1 MTPQAAE
8 IIERLRLQPHPEG
21 GHFRE
26 TYRHRPPGGARG
38 ALTAIYYLLAAGEES
53 RWHRVKD
60 ATEIWLHHAGG
71 PLELRLSPDGKR
83 SDVIRLGSNLAQG
96 ERPQVV
102 VPRNCW
108 QAARPL
114 DDWVLVTCAVAPA
127 FEFSGFEMAPPGWEP
142 GPGTV

>member
-1 MTPQAAE
+1 MAPEAVE

-21 GHFRE
+21 GHYAE
-26 TYRHRPPGGARG
+26 TYRHQPAGGRRG

-83 SDVIRLGSNLAQG
+83 SEVIRVGPNLARG
-96 ERPQVV
+96 ERPQAV
-102 VPRNCW
+102 VPANCW

-114 DDWVLVTCAVAPA
+114 GDWVLVTCTVAPA
-127 FEFSGFEMAPPGWEP
+127 FEFSAFEMAPPGWEP
-142 GPGTV
+142 GT